1 MLPGLDLP
9 NVRNAGLQEIWYES
23 AAFNRFRGSAWMSDT
38 CRSCDE
44 HEHDHGGCRCQAF
57 LLTGSADAT
66 DPVCPKS
73 PDRGQVD
80 RIVSQAQ
87 PLRFVPDAARPVG
100 LVYRNDENS
109 RARASRAGIAA
120 GREIALVVPPRSA

>member
-9 NVRNAGLQEIWYES
+9 SVRNAGLQEIWYES
-23 AAFNRFRGSAWMSDT
+23 AAFDRFRGSAWMSDT
-38 CRSCDE
+38 CRSCDD

-73 PDRGQVD
+73 PQRKHVDHIVD
-80 RIVSQAQ
+80 RARPIAEQ
-87 PLRFVPDAARPVG
+87 PLRFMHDAARRAG
-100 LVYRNDENS
+100 LVHRTDANS
-109 RARASRAGIAA
+109 RAWGDR
-120 GREIALVVPPRSA
+120 